1 MNSFEH
7 LQRLKQ
13 KQVIEEPIS
22 HAYEQSKMIY
32 VGIFV
37 NEKRTTIKIIS
48 KERQVNINTLYIIDP
63 SEENFYI
70 KIKLCVPNYQVP
82 PISLHQQIKAL
93 KKHVTMHKYIYTE
106 VFYLGYKV
114 YRNEYITVVNYMDWL
129 PFLG

>member
-70 KIKLCVPNYQVP
+70 NIKLRVPNY
-82 PISLHQQIKAL
+82 
-93 KKHVTMHKYIYTE
+93 
-106 VFYLGYKV
+106 
-114 YRNEYITVVNYMDWL
+114 
-129 PFLG
+129 